1 MPRKPIVKPV
11 VTRRLFS
18 QEFKQEAVQMLLDGH
33 TASSIV
39 ERLGI
44 SGTNILYRWKK
55 EQIASSGPIANAM
68 DSKLRG
74 LENEL
79 RRVERER
86 DILKKALNI
95 VGRNE

>member
-1 MPRKPIVKPV
+1 MPRKPIVKPA

-95 VGRNE
+95 VGRSE